1 MKKLTIFTAPKPF
14 VNPHISLIQR
24 NAIQSWIALGD
35 QIEVILIGE
44 EEGLAEVASDFNVS
58 HYADVKRNTHGTPLV
73 SDIFSLARQHAS
85 ADMLCYINADVILT
99 PDILSAMMIIAARWN
114 KFLIVGQRWDLDVRE
129 PIQYDEGW
137 VKKLRAEIKE
147 RGRLHPAGGSDY
159 FMFPKDCFKHMPD
172 FAIGRAG
179 WDNWMFYEAREKG
192 WPLVD
197 ASKSLMIIHQD
208 HDYSHLPNSQPHY
221 RLPETTENVQLAGG
235 QRAIF
240 NLFDADYLLKDNGI
254 EMMPMTWKKFW
265 REVEIYPLVTLHAKW
280 LAQIFFTILHPVKGY
295 REFRQWLAESRK
307 KDGENQA

>member
-1 MKKLTIFTAPKPF
+1 MNKLTIFTAPKPF
-14 VNPHISLIQR
+14 TNPHIALIQR

-44 EEGLAEVASDFNVS
+44 EEGLAEVAKEFDLP
-58 HYADVKRNTHGTPLV
+58 HYPNVKRNNYGTPLV
-73 SDIFSLARQHAS
+73 SDIFHLARQHAK

-99 PDILSAMMIIAARWN
+99 PDVLSAMMITAAKWDE
-114 KFLIVGQRWDLDVRE
+114 FLIVGQRWDLDVRE
-129 PIQYDEGW
+129 PIVYDEAW
-137 VKKLRAEIKE
+137 VKLLRADVAK

-159 FMFPKDCFKHMPD
+159 FLFPKECFKRMPD

-179 WDNWMFYEAREKG
+179 WDNWMFYEARQKG

-235 QRAIF
+235 PRTIF
-240 NLFDADYLLKDNGI
+240 NLFDADYLLEDNGI
-254 EMMPMTWKKFW
+254 EIMPMTWKKFW
-265 REVEIYPLVTLHAKW
+265 REVEIFPLVTWHAKG
-280 LAQIFFTILHPVKGY
+280 LAQIVFAILHPLKGY
-295 REFRQWLAESRK
+295 REFRQWLTGQRK
-307 KDGENQA
+307 KNGEAKS